1 MPLNRKHITS
11 VLDTDLEAKEFIHGK
26 RLSSHPATQVAS
38 HPATQAPARQK
49 LSIRLPK
56 NLHEVLTHVWYE
68 RGQARTQGT
77 LPEGQVFEKQDI
89 IAEALR
95 EWFEK
100 RGYLKSQEE

>member
-11 VLDTDLEAKEFIHGK
+11 ILDPDIEAKDFIHGK
-26 RLSSHPATQVAS
+26 QPSSRPATRVAS
-38 HPATQAPARQK
+38 HPATQPPERQK

-56 NLHEVLTHVWYE
+56 NLHDILTHVWHE
-68 RGQARTQGT
+68 RGQARSQGT
-77 LPEGQVFEKQDI
+77 LEEGQVFEKQDI

-100 RGYLKSQEE
+100 RGYLK